1 MTKILVI
8 DDERPI
14 LEVLDI
20 SLSSE
25 GYDVITAENS
35 AEGLKIFEEQGPQAL
50 ILTDIRMPGMD
61 GIEVLRRIKEA
72 GPETEVIV
80 ITGQGDMDLAIQS
93 LKLDASDFVTK
104 PVGDEVI
111 SVALR
116 RAQERLDTRRLL
128 KEYTNNL
135 ELMVKDATEELR
147 KAHNF
152 QKNRKRN
159 HAQRMWP

>member
-1 MTKILVI
+1 
-8 DDERPI
+8 
-14 LEVLDI
+14 
-20 SLSSE
+20 
-25 GYDVITAENS
+25 
-35 AEGLKIFEEQGPQAL
+35 
-50 ILTDIRMPGMD
+50 MD